1 MDGTRSPDGW
11 DTGHPRGHAW
21 RLWLSPSPTCT
32 MHGHEGLH
40 YSKAPWQE
48 IRLSVKVGLN
58 THLSPSFFF
67 KINPSIFKC
76 YVLVELSRFILL
88 CNLPTSSI
96 SRTSSSSQSEILH
109 LLSAWWDFPGGS
121 AIKNL
126 PCNARDAGSIP
137 GWGTKVPHAA
147 EQLSPRTAARVCAPN
162 GKILHGT
169 TQIVH
174 VAAQTR
180 HSQINK

>member
-1 MDGTRSPDGW
+1 MNSETLVKRQ
-11 DTGHPRGHAW
+11 
-21 RLWLSPSPTCT
+21 LSTT
-32 MHGHEGLH
+32 NIK
-40 YSKAPWQE
+40 SK
-48 IRLSVKVGLN
+48 K
-58 THLSPSFFF
+58 
-67 KINPSIFKC
+67 
-76 YVLVELSRFILL
+76 ELLGK
-88 CNLPTSSI
+88 
-96 SRTSSSSQSEILH
+96 
-109 LLSAWWDFPGGS
+109 DFPGGPVVKS
-121 AIKNL
+121 L
-126 PCNARDAGSIP
+126 PSNARDAGSIP

>member
-1 MDGTRSPDGW
+1 MGHWSSQGPRSETLALSLTNMHDARSRGSSLLQGTLARDKAVRES
-11 DTGHPRGHAW
+11 
-21 RLWLSPSPTCT
+21 
-32 MHGHEGLH
+32 GLKH
-40 YSKAPWQE
+40 
-48 IRLSVKVGLN
+48 
-58 THLSPSFFF
+58 TSFSLLFF
-67 KINPSIFKC
+67 LINPSIFKC